1 MSETTPF
8 QEIQTAMAKAFFCC
22 AYADMADESDNAP
35 NMCGRDW
42 MDVLPDTIDPAA
54 LRAAKTLIID
64 MFRMNTNGNSSFMYI
79 YWHAE
84 VLHERDPRKGDR
96 DFTPENFGHY
106 CAMQAMGQGVGL
118 RDAFGKAVYD
128 GIIVPYVEFGSHS
141 LQLDYD
147 FTGL

>member
-22 AYADMADESDNAP
+22 AFAGAAEEAGAGASMG
-35 NMCGRDW
+35 GRDW
-42 MDVLPDTIDPAA
+42 MDVLPEAIDPAA
-54 LRAAKTLIID
+54 IHAAETLCHDMLRANLPRLGGSLMGIYDAAY
-64 MFRMNTNGNSSFMYI
+64 RRANG
-79 YWHAE
+79 
-84 VLHERDPRKGDR
+84 DCGC
-96 DFTPENFGHY
+96 TPESFGHY

-118 RDAFGKAVYD
+118 RDAFGAAVYD
-128 GIIVPYVEFGSHS
+128 LIQIPYVEFGSHS